1 MRSTMIALVLAAGF
15 GVAYASPSLS
25 APATGSGLG
34 QLSILGKSDAVVEK
48 AHWRRW
54 CRHWRHSRRTC
65 WRRWW

>member
-15 GVAYASPSLS
+15 GLAASTPSLS
-25 APATGSGLG
+25 APASSSLG
-34 QLSILGKSDAVVEK
+34 ELSTLAKSNSQVEQ
-48 AHWRRW
+48 AHWRRH